1 MTKIQPFYV
10 EEGKAIAAMSMLG
23 KICVTAAWQMIIVWE
38 NEIYPT
44 THRCMLVAMNAVI
57 GRVGSVLAPFLLDL
71 VNL

>member
-1 MTKIQPFYV
+1 
-10 EEGKAIAAMSMLG
+10 MSMLG

-71 VNL
+71 VKL